1 MNKKQKLINFIE
13 ENIEDG
19 DSLILYG
26 YILTQNKNID
36 QTIKIPEKKFIKEY
50 VELKYDDNLF
60 FINEDDQIKIN
71 SWKTVINLEV

>member
-26 YILTQNKNID
+26 YILTQNKNIN
-36 QTIKIPEKKFIKEY
+36 QTIKMPEKKFIKEY
-50 VELKYDDNLF
+50 VELKYDDSLF